1 MKKFKFSLQ
10 GFLDINIALEKEQKN
25 QLAIINGKISVL
37 ESEADLIMK
46 NINNNRIAYINL
58 LSVAPDISRIK
69 NLNSYIKFLNNELLI
84 VDNEIQIEN
93 KRRETAQ
100 EALIETMKKRKSLER
115 LKEKQYR
122 QYLNDVE
129 RSIEKNIEEFAS
141 YSYGLLNNYVV

>member
-1 MKKFKFSLQ
+1 LKKFKFSLQ